1 MHMKAPLLVVVA
13 VLGAALLVVPA
24 LGLGS
29 GDGRKVLE
37 ARVLA
42 GLPQEYTA
50 PVAGAAGAIRGV
62 NSAGAAWSIGDA
74 EADLR
79 SDGRLEIDVQGL
91 IVTVRGNNPLAQF
104 GAVVSCQTI
113 VNGAPAVTNV
123 SVPALFDA
131 TTAGDAE
138 TEQNV
143 DLPTP
148 CLAPIVFV
156 TTPGG
161 AWIATTGR

>member
-42 GLPQEYTA
+42 GLPQAYTG
-50 PVAGAAGAIRGV
+50 PAGVIRGV
-62 NSAGAAWSIGDA
+62 NGAGAAWSIGDA

-91 IVTVRGNNPLAQF
+91 IVTVRGNNPLTQF
-104 GAVVSCQTI
+104 GAIVSCQTI

-123 SVPALFDA
+123 STAPFDA
-131 TTAGDAE
+131 SPAGDAQ
-138 TEQNV
+138 TEQDV

>member
-1 MHMKAPLLVVVA
+1 MKAAVLAVVA
-13 VLGAALLVVPA
+13 FAAAALMFA
-24 LGLGS
+24 SLGLGS

-42 GLPQEYTA
+42 PLA
-50 PVAGAAGAIRGV
+50 PPYLGPAGAIRGV
-62 NSAGAAWSIGDA
+62 NGAGAQWSIGDA

-79 SDGRLEIDVQGL
+79 SDGRLKIDVQGL
-91 IVTVRGNNPLAQF
+91 IVTVRGNNPLLQF
-104 GAVVSCQTI
+104 KAIVSCQSV

-123 SVPALFDA
+123 ATDPFDA
-131 TTAGDAE
+131 NTAGDASTE
-138 TEQNV
+138 TNV

-148 CLAPIVFV
+148 CFAPIVFV

-161 AWIATTGR
+161 SWIAVTGR

>member
-1 MHMKAPLLVVVA
+1 MKAPLLVVAA

-42 GLPQEYTA
+42 PLPAQYTPRA
-50 PVAGAAGAIRGV
+50 AGTAGTIRGVPAAGAQ
-62 NSAGAAWSIGDA
+62 WSIGDA

-79 SDGRLEIDVQGL
+79 SDGRLELNVEGL
-91 IVTVRGNNPLAQF
+91 IVTVLGTNPLGQF
-104 GAVVSCQTI
+104 KAIVSCQSI

-123 SVPALFDA
+123 TTDGFTAN
-131 TTAGDAE
+131 TAGDAQTE
-138 TEQNV
+138 TNV

-161 AWIATTGR
+161 SWIAVTGR

>member
-1 MHMKAPLLVVVA
+1 MKAALLAAVV

-42 GLPQEYTA
+42 PLPLEYRGPAGTIRNV
-50 PVAGAAGAIRGV
+50 PGAGAQ
-62 NSAGAAWSIGDA
+62 WSIGDA
-74 EADLR
+74 EVDLR
-79 SDGRLEIDVQGL
+79 SDGRLEIDVEGL
-91 IVTVRGNNPLAQF
+91 IVTPLGRNPLPQF
-104 GAVVSCQTI
+104 KAIVSCQS
-113 VNGAPAVTNV
+113 VVDGLPAVVNV
-123 SVPALFDA
+123 PTAAFDA
-131 TTAGDAE
+131 TMPAGDAQTE
-138 TEQNV
+138 TNV

-148 CLAPIVFV
+148 CIAPIVFV

-161 AWIATTGR
+161 SWIAVTGR

>member
-1 MHMKAPLLVVVA
+1 MKKVLLAAVV
-13 VLGAALLVVPA
+13 VLGATLLLVPA

-42 GLPQEYTA
+42 PLA
-50 PVAGAAGAIRGV
+50 PPYLGVAGTIRSVPGAGAQ
-62 NSAGAAWSIGDA
+62 WSIGDA

-79 SDGRLEIDVQGL
+79 SDGRLEIDVEGL
-91 IVTVRGNNPLAQF
+91 IVTVRGDNPLKQF
-104 GAVVSCQTI
+104 GAIVSCQSI
-113 VNGAPAVTNV
+113 VNGAPGVTNV
-123 SVPALFDA
+123 PTALFDA
-131 TTAGDAE
+131 NTAGDASTK
-138 TEQNV
+138 TEV

-161 AWIATTGR
+161 SWIAVTGR

>member
-1 MHMKAPLLVVVA
+1 MKAAVLAVVA
-13 VLGAALLVVPA
+13 FAAAALMFA
-24 LGLGS
+24 SLGLGS

-42 GLPQEYTA
+42 PLA
-50 PVAGAAGAIRGV
+50 PPYLGPAGAIRGV
-62 NSAGAAWSIGDA
+62 NGAGAQWSIGDA

-79 SDGRLEIDVQGL
+79 SDGRLKIDVQGL
-91 IVTVRGNNPLAQF
+91 IVTVRGNNPLLQF
-104 GAVVSCQTI
+104 KAIGSCQSV

-123 SVPALFDA
+123 ATDPFDA
-131 TTAGDAE
+131 NTAGDASTE
-138 TEQNV
+138 TNV

-148 CLAPIVFV
+148 CFAPIVFV

-161 AWIATTGR
+161 SWIAVTGR

>member
-1 MHMKAPLLVVVA
+1 MKAPLLVVAALAAAA
-13 VLGAALLVVPA
+13 VLLVPS

-42 GLPQEYTA
+42 GLPQAYTG
-50 PVAGAAGAIRGV
+50 PAGAIRGV
-62 NSAGAAWSIGDA
+62 NGAGAAWSIGDA

-79 SDGRLEIDVQGL
+79 SDGRLEIEVQGL
-91 IVTVRGNNPLAQF
+91 IVTRLGTNPLAQF
-104 GAVVSCQTI
+104 KAIVSCQSI

-123 SVPALFDA
+123 TTDAFDA
-131 TTAGDAE
+131 NAAGDAQTE
-138 TEQNV
+138 TNV

-161 AWIATTGR
+161 SWIAVTGR

>member
-62 NSAGAAWSIGDA
+62 PSAGAAWSIGDA

-79 SDGRLEIDVQGL
+79 SDGRLEIEVQGL
-91 IVTVRGNNPLAQF
+91 IVTVRGNNPLTQF
-104 GAVVSCQTI
+104 GATVSCQTI

-123 SVPALFDA
+123 RTALFDA
-131 TTAGDAE
+131 NTAGDAQ
-138 TEQNV
+138 TEQDV

-161 AWIATTGR
+161 SWIATTGR

>member
-1 MHMKAPLLVVVA
+1 MK
-13 VLGAALLVVPA
+13 AALLAAVAIVAAAVLLVPS

-37 ARVLA
+37 ARTLA
-42 GLPQEYTA
+42 GLPQAYT
-50 PVAGAAGAIRGV
+50 GAAGTIRGV
-62 NSAGAAWSIGDA
+62 PGAGAAWSIGDA

-79 SDGRLEIDVQGL
+79 SDGQLEIDVQGL
-91 IVTVRGNNPLAQF
+91 IVIARGNNPLAQF
-104 GAVVSCQTI
+104 KAIVSCQSI

-123 SVPALFDA
+123 TTDA
-131 TTAGDAE
+131 FAANTAGDAQTE
-138 TEQNV
+138 TNV

-161 AWIATTGR
+161 SWIAVTGR

>member
-1 MHMKAPLLVVVA
+1 MKAPLLVVAALAAAA
-13 VLGAALLVVPA
+13 VLLVPS

-42 GLPQEYTA
+42 GLPQAYTG
-50 PVAGAAGAIRGV
+50 PAGAIRGV
-62 NSAGAAWSIGDA
+62 NGAGAAWSIGDA

-91 IVTVRGNNPLAQF
+91 IVTRLGLNPLAQF
-104 GAVVSCQTI
+104 KAIVSCQSI

-123 SVPALFDA
+123 TTDAFDA
-131 TTAGDAE
+131 NAAGDAQTE
-138 TEQNV
+138 TNV

-161 AWIATTGR
+161 SWIAVTGR

>member
-1 MHMKAPLLVVVA
+1 MKAPLLVAVA

-42 GLPQEYTA
+42 PLPREYT
-50 PVAGAAGAIRGV
+50 GAAGAIRGV
-62 NSAGAAWSIGDA
+62 NGAGAQWSIGDA

-79 SDGRLEIDVQGL
+79 SDGRLEINVEGL
-91 IVTVRGNNPLAQF
+91 IVTARGNNPLKQF
-104 GAVVSCQTI
+104 QAIVSCQSI
-113 VNGAPAVTNV
+113 VNGVPAVTNV
-123 SVPALFDA
+123 SGGLFDA
-131 TTAGDAE
+131 NTAGDAQTE
-138 TEQNV
+138 TNV

-161 AWIATTGR
+161 SWIAVTGR

>member
-1 MHMKAPLLVVVA
+1 MK
-13 VLGAALLVVPA
+13 AALLAVVATAAAAMLLVPS

-42 GLPQEYTA
+42 
-50 PVAGAAGAIRGV
+50 PVAPPYLGAAGTIRGV
-62 NSAGAAWSIGDA
+62 PGAGAQWSIGDA

-79 SDGRLEIDVQGL
+79 SDGRLEIDVEGL

-104 GAVVSCQTI
+104 KAIVSCQS
-113 VNGAPAVTNV
+113 VVDGAPAVTNV
-123 SVPALFDA
+123 STDLFDA
-131 TTAGDAE
+131 NTAGDAQTE
-138 TEQNV
+138 TNV

-148 CLAPIVFV
+148 CYAPIVFV

-161 AWIATTGR
+161 SWIAVTGR

>member
-1 MHMKAPLLVVVA
+1 MKAALLAAVV

-42 GLPQEYTA
+42 PLA
-50 PVAGAAGAIRGV
+50 PPYLGPAGTIRNVPGAGAQ
-62 NSAGAAWSIGDA
+62 WSIGDA
-74 EADLR
+74 EVDLR
-79 SDGRLEIDVQGL
+79 SDGRLEIDVEGL
-91 IVTVRGNNPLAQF
+91 IVTPLGRNPLAQF
-104 GAVVSCQTI
+104 KAIVSCQSV
-113 VNGAPAVTNV
+113 VNGVPAVVNV
-123 SVPALFDA
+123 PTEAFDA
-131 TTAGDAE
+131 TMPAGDAQIE
-138 TEQNV
+138 TDV

-148 CLAPIVFV
+148 CFAPIVFV

-161 AWIATTGR
+161 SWIAVTGR

>member
-42 GLPQEYTA
+42 GLPQAYTGA
-50 PVAGAAGAIRGV
+50 PGAIRGV
-62 NSAGAAWSIGDA
+62 NGAGAAWSIGDA

-79 SDGRLEIDVQGL
+79 SDGRLEIEVQGL

-104 GAVVSCQTI
+104 GATVSCQTI
-113 VNGAPAVTNV
+113 VDGAPAVTNV
-123 SVPALFDA
+123 RTALFDA
-131 TTAGDAE
+131 NAAGDAQ
-138 TEQNV
+138 TEQDV

-148 CLAPIVFV
+148 CIAPIVFV

>member
-1 MHMKAPLLVVVA
+1 MKGPLLAVVA
-13 VLGAALLVVPA
+13 LAAAALLIVPA

-29 GDGRKVLE
+29 GDGRHVLD
-37 ARVLA
+37 AQVLA
-42 GLPQEYTA
+42 GLPQAYT
-50 PVAGAAGAIRGV
+50 GAAGAIRGV
-62 NSAGAAWSIGDA
+62 NGAGAAWSIGDA

-91 IVTVRGNNPLAQF
+91 IVTVRGNNPLKQF
-104 GAVVSCQTI
+104 NAIVSCQTI

-123 SVPALFDA
+123 AAGLFDA
-131 TTAGDAE
+131 NTAGDAQTE
-138 TEQNV
+138 TDVN
-143 DLPTP
+143 LPDP

-161 AWIATTGR
+161 SWIATTGR

>member
-1 MHMKAPLLVVVA
+1 MKRPLLVVVA
-13 VLGAALLVVPA
+13 LTAAALLVVPA

-42 GLPQEYTA
+42 PLA
-50 PVAGAAGAIRGV
+50 PPYLGAAGAIRGV
-62 NSAGAAWSIGDA
+62 NGAGAQWSIGDA

-104 GAVVSCQTI
+104 KAIVSCQSV
-113 VNGAPAVTNV
+113 VNGAPAVVNV
-123 SVPALFDA
+123 STDAFDA
-131 TTAGDAE
+131 SPAGDAQTE
-138 TEQNV
+138 TSV

-148 CLAPIVFV
+148 CFAPIVFV

-161 AWIATTGR
+161 SWIAVTGR